1 MSCDFCGTTP
11 AEVVHHLDEEKTSF
25 SIYGKGTVFASWI
38 SFCHQCEALYR
49 DGDDEALVARQARW
63 EETDPE
69 DVDETVRKPLK
80 VLRAAD
86 LGTFAVD
93 DLLPPGVT
101 PLRAQGFTPVEE
113 LAGLSC
119 IGELWPVNHRR
130 GLPETRPDS
139 EDTSPGGVFWLVRSP
154 WEWISTADLIGTM
167 MRWVDSGLPSEGGQ
181 IGLLIRDRVGRFLAF
196 DEETIR
202 QLYDA
207 H

>member
-1 MSCDFCGTTP
+1 MTP
-11 AEVVHHLDEEKTSF
+11 AEVAHHLDDEKTSL
-25 SIYGKGTVFASWI
+25 SIYGKGMVFASSI
-38 SFCHQCEALYR
+38 SFCQQCEALYR

-69 DVDETVRKPLK
+69 DVDEMVRKPLK

-86 LGTFAVD
+86 LGAVAVD
-93 DLLPPGVT
+93 DLFPPGVT

-113 LAGLSC
+113 LAGLAC
-119 IGELWPVNHRR
+119 IGELWPADHRR
-130 GLPETRPDS
+130 DLPDTPPNR
-139 EDTSPGGVFWLVRSP
+139 EDCSPRGVFWLVRSP

-167 MRWVDSGLPSEGGQ
+167 MRWVDSGLPPEGGQ

-196 DEETIR
+196 GEEKAHQI
-202 QLYDA
+202 YDA